1 MYDEIFNNED
11 MIELQN
17 MLREKKQ
24 SITTAESCTGGLIAH
39 MITKIPNSSNIFN
52 GAIVS
57 YSNDIKN
64 QELLVKN
71 KTLDKFGAVSKE
83 VVSEMLDGAIKKF
96 DANYAIAV
104 SGIAGPSG
112 GSKQKPVG
120 TVVIGCIGHNEEK
133 SIDIYCFK
141 GSREEV
147 QIQAAKTGL
156 LKIFKF
162 IKKTIDK

>member
-1 MYDEIFNNED
+1 MYDEIFNKED
-11 MIELQN
+11 MIKLQN
-17 MLREKKQ
+17 ILRDEKQ

-39 MITKIPNSSNIFN
+39 MITKIPNSSDIFN

-57 YSNDIKN
+57 YSNNIKH
-64 QELLVKN
+64 QELGVENNILN
-71 KTLDKFGAVSKE
+71 SFGAVSKE
-83 VVSEMLDGAIKKF
+83 VVSQMLEGVSKKF
-96 DANYAIAV
+96 EAEYAIAV

-112 GSKQKPVG
+112 GSKDKPVG
-120 TVVIGCIGHNEEK
+120 TVVIGCIGPLGEK
-133 SIDIYCFK
+133 IIDIHHFK

-156 LKIFKF
+156 LKILKF